1 MAQVLARPY
10 IPATMKNK
18 NNRNYLIFYK
28 ILRPIARIFLRFGI
42 SYREYCELSKTAFI
56 SVAAK
61 DFGVHG
67 RPTNASRI
75 AAMTGLTRKEVGR
88 IRNKIERGEELM
100 TERSSPVNEVL
111 AAWHSVDDFRDE
123 HGQPKPL
130 PVSGERGSFEAL
142 IRQFAGDIPE
152 GAMRKE
158 LQRINAIEM
167 TDNRIRL
174 HPLWRERVETD
185 WQLAEDWL
193 AELQEQLDS
202 AARSVSRRQA
212 RAS

>member
-1 MAQVLARPY
+1 
-10 IPATMKNK
+10 MKNK
-18 NNRNYLIFYK
+18 NKRNYLIFYK

-56 SVAAK
+56 AVAAE

-88 IRNKIERGEELM
+88 IRSKIERGEEL
-100 TERSSPVNEVL
+100 TIDRTSPINEVL
-111 AAWHSVDDFRDE
+111 AAWHSVDEFRDE
-123 HGQPKPL
+123 QGQPRPL
-130 PVSGERGSFEAL
+130 PLSGKRGSFEAL

-158 LQRINAIEM
+158 LQRLDAIEI
-167 TDNRIRL
+167 TGDRIRV
-174 HPLWRERVETD
+174 HPQWRANAEADR
-185 WQLAEDWL
+185 QLAADRL
-193 AELQEQLDS
+193 VVLHEQLAS
-202 AARSVSRRQA
+202 AARTVSR
-212 RAS
+212 

>member
-1 MAQVLARPY
+1 
-10 IPATMKNK
+10 MKNK
-18 NNRNYLIFYK
+18 NNRNYLTFYK
-28 ILRPIARIFLRFGI
+28 ILRPMARIFLRFGV
-42 SYREYCELSKTAFI
+42 SYREYCELSKTAFVA
-56 SVAAK
+56 VAAE

-88 IRNKIERGEELM
+88 IRNKIERGEEL
-100 TERSSPVNEVL
+100 TTDRSSPINEVL

-123 HGQPKPL
+123 RGRPKPL
-130 PVSGERGSFEAL
+130 PVSGKRGSFDAL

-167 TDNRIRL
+167 SGDLIRL
-174 HPLWRERVETD
+174 HPQWRALLVAD
-185 WQLAEDWL
+185 WQLAADWL
-193 AELQEQLDS
+193 AELQGQLEL
-202 AARSVSRRQA
+202 AARSVSRRQV
-212 RAS
+212 RGS